1 MPDFE
6 KDEDGFQTE
15 NESNV
20 KIDVEADNGFEIEI
34 EDDTP
39 PEDRGRAPMPKEI
52 VEEIESDELEEYSDN
67 VKTRFKQLKKVY
79 HDERRAKDEADR
91 ERNAAIE
98 MTQRLYQEN
107 QRMKQMMQSGEAEYV
122 AALKKAAEAKLE
134 VAKKA
139 YKDAHEIGDSD
150 QLLAAQQAMT
160 QIQMELER
168 ANNFKLPP
176 LQEEKFEVQRQQ
188 EPIRSV
194 QRPDDKA
201 MAWQERNSWFGSNR
215 GMTAYALSL
224 HEELRDNG
232 VAVGSDE
239 YYSKLDKTMRKRFP
253 EHFQN
258 TVAEEETPRKEKP
271 QSVVAAAT
279 RSTAPKKLKLN
290 ASQASL
296 IKKLRI
302 TPEQYAK
309 EVLKLEI

>member
-20 KIDVEADNGFEIEI
+20 KIDVEADNSFEIEI

-176 LQEEKFEVQRQQ
+176 LQEERFEVQRQQ

-194 QRPDDKA
+194 PRPDDKA
-201 MAWQERNSWFGSNR
+201 MAWQERNDWFGSNR

>member
-15 NESNV
+15 NESKV

-139 YKDAHEIGDSD
+139 YKDAHEIVDSD

>member
-15 NESNV
+15 NESKV

-39 PEDRGRAPMPKEI
+39 PEDRGREPMPKEI

>member
-6 KDEDGFQTE
+6 KNEDGFQTE

-52 VEEIESDELEEYSDN
+52 VEEIENDELEEYSDS

-176 LQEEKFEVQRQQ
+176 LQEERFEVQRQQ

-194 QRPDDKA
+194 PRPDDKA

>member
-6 KDEDGFQTE
+6 KNEDGFQTE

-52 VEEIESDELEEYSDN
+52 VEEIENDELEEYSDS

-176 LQEEKFEVQRQQ
+176 LQEERFEVQRQQ

-194 QRPDDKA
+194 PRPDDQA

>member
-15 NESNV
+15 NESKV

>member
-15 NESNV
+15 NESKV

-176 LQEEKFEVQRQQ
+176 LQEERFEVQRQQ

-258 TVAEEETPRKEKP
+258 TVAEEETPRKDKP

>member
-15 NESNV
+15 NESKV
-20 KIDVEADNGFEIEI
+20 KIDVEADNGFDIEI

>member
-15 NESNV
+15 NESKV

-258 TVAEEETPRKEKP
+258 TVAEEETPRKDKP

>member
-15 NESNV
+15 NESKV

-52 VEEIESDELEEYSDN
+52 VEEIENDELEEYSDS

-176 LQEEKFEVQRQQ
+176 LQEERFEVQRQQ

-224 HEELRDNG
+224 HEELRDSG

>member
-176 LQEEKFEVQRQQ
+176 LQAEKFEVQRQE

>member
-15 NESNV
+15 NESKV

-194 QRPDDKA
+194 PRPDDKA

>member
-6 KDEDGFQTE
+6 KNEDGFQTE

-176 LQEEKFEVQRQQ
+176 LQEERFEVQRQQ

-201 MAWQERNSWFGSNR
+201 MAWQERNDWFGSNR

-224 HEELRDNG
+224 HEELRDSG

-258 TVAEEETPRKEKP
+258 TIAEEETPRKDKP